1 MVTPLRREAPRAFAL
16 MEVVIAGIIL
26 AIGLGSIVSLAAR
39 ALMDQQRGE
48 RAVMAAALL
57 DELLASVVVDG
68 PEEWPKL
75 HNLSGSCD
83 PPWDDFEYQV
93 EIEKAEPGAPCDVL
107 AIVRDPVGREFRCA
121 TRIALRLGDEP
132 NPERMPS
139 EALDRQAHFDAKES
153 EASGTK

>member
-1 MVTPLRREAPRAFAL
+1 

-57 DELLASVVVDG
+57 DELLASVLVDG
-68 PEEWPKL
+68 PEAWPKS

-83 PPWDDFEYQV
+83 PPWDDFEYEV
-93 EIEKAEPGAPCDVL
+93 SIEKAEPGAPCEVL

-121 TRIALRLGDEP
+121 TSVALRLGDEP
-132 NPERMPS
+132 DPDRQPS
-139 EALDRQAHFDAKES
+139 VATDRQAYFDAKES
-153 EASGTK
+153 ESNGTK

>member
-1 MVTPLRREAPRAFAL
+1 MVSQRRRAFAL

-57 DELLASVVVDG
+57 DELLASVIVDG

-83 PPWDDFEYQV
+83 PPWADFEYQV
-93 EIEKAEPGAPCDVL
+93 DIEKAEPGAPCDVV
-107 AIVRDPVGREFRCA
+107 AIVRDPVGREFRVA
-121 TRIALRLGDEP
+121 TRVALRLGDEP
-132 NPERMPS
+132 NPERQPS
-139 EALDRQAHFDAKES
+139 EQLDRQGYFDAKES
-153 EASGTK
+153 ESNGTK